1 MSCNEALND
10 CLHQQAKAGQPISR
24 EDALRWIHQ
33 FSREQ
38 KIKLIAFLEA
48 MQDNSEVADKV
59 YDFITST
66 NNAQEEIPA

>member
-1 MSCNEALND
+1 MSCNETLND
-10 CLHQQAKAGQPISR
+10 CLRQQAKAGQPISR
-24 EDALRWIHQ
+24 EDALRWMHQ